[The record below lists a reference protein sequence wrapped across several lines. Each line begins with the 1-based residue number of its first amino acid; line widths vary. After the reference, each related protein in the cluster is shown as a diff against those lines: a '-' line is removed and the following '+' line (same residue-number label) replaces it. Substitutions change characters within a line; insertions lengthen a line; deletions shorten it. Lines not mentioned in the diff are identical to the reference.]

1 MVNAKPMQ
9 QTWEKNIGCKLD
21 IYINGQNVVPRG
33 LGNRLIISGPLM
45 ASETYMNVAEPVV
58 CKLQKCSATFCIP
71 NCKAEVRE
79 DKESRQINPKSLSDE
94 EFEDFQSDI
103 PQSGK
108 STNVQIPIDV
118 SSRDE
123 ADIEKSLVVNVGTNQ
138 PNQTSQS
145 KNVKTV
151 ELENHSDNRLTF
163 QVETKSGEDEGNK
176 QDRSDIK
183 EKEERQSTQEW
194 EDDFEDDEVKATAS
208 KGACEDV
215 EEKVVPHLESQTLST
230 QSSQVKLE
238 QPKPDTETDVANA
251 TGKHAMSADE
261 YEEAFEESRRA
272 LQGSRTETE
281 IEDADIMEIPE
292 VEAASEW
299 DSE

>member
-1 MVNAKPMQ
+1 MH
-9 QTWEKNIGCKLD
+9 
-21 IYINGQNVVPRG
+21 
-33 LGNRLIISGPLM
+33 
-45 ASETYMNVAEPVV
+45 
-58 CKLQKCSATFCIP
+58 P

-79 DKESRQINPKSLSDE
+79 DKERQTNPKSLWDE
-94 EFEDFQSDI
+94 EFEDFEPDI

-123 ADIEKSLVVNVGTNQ
+123 ADIEKSLAVNVGT
-138 PNQTSQS
+138 NQTSQS

-230 QSSQVKLE
+230 LSSQVKLE

-251 TGKHAMSADE
+251 TGKHAISADE
-261 YEEAFEESRRA
+261 YEEAFEESPRA

-292 VEAASEW
+292 VEEAASEW

>member
-1 MVNAKPMQ
+1 
-9 QTWEKNIGCKLD
+9 
-21 IYINGQNVVPRG
+21 
-33 LGNRLIISGPLM
+33 M

-58 CKLQKCSATFCIP
+58 CKLRKCSATFCIP

-94 EFEDFQSDI
+94 ELEDFESDI

-123 ADIEKSLVVNVGTNQ
+123 AAIEKSLVVNVGTNQ
-138 PNQTSQS
+138 TSES

-151 ELENHSDNRLTF
+151 ELENRSDNRLTF

-230 QSSQVKLE
+230 PSSQVKLE

-251 TGKHAMSADE
+251 TGKHAMSADK
-261 YEEAFEESRRA
+261 YEEAFEESPRA

-292 VEAASEW
+292 VEEAASEW
-299 DSE
+299 DSEWVVNAKPMQQTWEKTLGANLTFKWTECCT

>member
-1 MVNAKPMQ
+1 
-9 QTWEKNIGCKLD
+9 
-21 IYINGQNVVPRG
+21 
-33 LGNRLIISGPLM
+33 M

-58 CKLQKCSATFCIP
+58 CKLRKCSATFCIP
-71 NCKAEVRE
+71 HCKAEVRE

-94 EFEDFQSDI
+94 EFEDFESDI

-123 ADIEKSLVVNVGTNQ
+123 ADIEKSLVVNVGT
-138 PNQTSQS
+138 NQTSQS

-183 EKEERQSTQEW
+183 EKEERPSTQEW

-251 TGKHAMSADE
+251 TGKHAMSAD
-261 YEEAFEESRRA
+261 YEEAFEESPRA

-299 DSE
+299 DSEWVVNAKPMQQT

>member
-1 MVNAKPMQ
+1 
-9 QTWEKNIGCKLD
+9 
-21 IYINGQNVVPRG
+21 
-33 LGNRLIISGPLM
+33 M

-58 CKLQKCSATFCIP
+58 CKLRKCSVTFCIP

-138 PNQTSQS
+138 TSQS

-151 ELENHSDNRLTF
+151 ELENDSDNRLTF

-183 EKEERQSTQEW
+183 EKEEKQSTQEW
-194 EDDFEDDEVKATAS
+194 EDDFEDEVKATAS

-251 TGKHAMSADE
+251 TGKHAMSADK
-261 YEEAFEESRRA
+261 YEEAFEESPRA

-299 DSE
+299 DSEWDGQCNAHATNLGKKHRVQT